1 MTFRDP
7 ATESQVRAAD
17 PIASTWLSA
26 NAGSGKTK
34 VLIDRVALLLLN
46 GVAPENI
53 LCLTYTKA
61 AATEMQNRLFQ
72 LLGDWAMKDDD
83 ALHKN
88 LLKIG
93 SDGHQDQ
100 KKFRH
105 ARTLFARAIETP
117 GGLKIQTIHSFCAS
131 LLRRFPLEAGVSP
144 QFSEIEERTI
154 SQLCQDILED
164 LANSEH
170 ADLVW
175 GLAQY
180 TNDHSVA
187 KLLTS
192 MLRIRQN
199 GAFSGSKSDIW
210 ASFSLSAEFGE
221 DNLIADY
228 IATQDINLVKTMA
241 AEMVYGSA
249 TDQKGAA
256 ILDGVQDLTV
266 KSLSL
271 MQKVFLN
278 KSAPFT
284 AKIGKLPT
292 KALSNGALAPYMDEI
307 NDLIGRVYD
316 AKQASLSLYAAQ
328 KSFALH
334 RLGEVFLPEYERQKQ
349 NRGWLDF
356 DDLILKTRDLL
367 SKTTVADWVL
377 YRLDGGISHILV
389 DEAQDTSPLQ
399 WEVIEKLAQEITS
412 GTGAETQ
419 SNRTIFIVGDKKQS
433 IYSFQ
438 GADAGEF
445 DRMKKSFSD
454 QLVLTHTPLNDRI
467 LEYSFRSSAAILR
480 TVDMTF
486 QDKDASGFSV
496 DQNHIAFKAYMPGR
510 VDLWPLVPTVASSS
524 DAEWQN
530 PVDLPSQSNHFVV
543 LARQIAQTIK
553 DMIDKKELLPNEIAN
568 SGTYNGRVVRPGDF
582 LILVQK
588 RSELFSEIIR
598 ACKWLDL
605 PIAGADRLKVG
616 AEIAVKDLAALLS
629 FLATPEDDLSLAI
642 VLKSPLFGWSEKKL
656 YALAQGRHKQYLWQR
671 MRGAA
676 ETYKAELNI
685 LYDLRDKTDFLR
697 PYDLLERV
705 LTKHEGRKKLL
716 ARLGNEAEDG
726 INALLSQALNYESS
740 EIPSLTGF
748 LVWMETDDL
757 EIKRQI
763 ESDENRIRVMTVHGA
778 KGLESPIVILPDTA
792 KRIFTDKNEILFDSA
807 NTFWKPRSE
816 SMPSLLVDLAAQKR
830 ALELRERDR
839 LLYVA
844 MTRAEKWLIVA
855 AAGDLGGD
863 PPCWYDQVKAG
874 LGYSGAVEHHFEL
887 GEGLRFSH
895 GDWSALEKTEKAE
908 ATIERVET
916 PDWVLEF
923 PAEPVILQKALNPS
937 DLGGAKVLS
946 GDMGLDESAAKRR
959 GNQIHLLL
967 EKLPNMEAGLWSK
980 LARPILENES
990 LADDGENLDGIIDEA
1005 VKVLQKPD
1013 LSFLFGP
1020 DTFAEVSI
1028 SALLPECDNR
1038 LMNGIIDRLI
1048 IANDEI
1054 IIVDYK
1060 TNRHVPSIEDEVPE
1074 GLMRQMGAYA
1084 SAITQMYPLQRV
1096 RPYILWTSTSELL
1109 PLTYLKVINCLKALS
1124 DA

>member
-1 MTFRDP
+1 MRRDP
-7 ATESQVRAAD
+7 ATESQIRAAD
-17 PIASTWLSA
+17 PMASIWLSA

-34 VLIDRVALLLLN
+34 VLTDRVALLLLN

-61 AATEMQNRLFQ
+61 AAAEMQNRLFR
-72 LLGDWAMKDDD
+72 LLGDWAMKDDKT
-83 ALHKN
+83 LHEN
-88 LLKIG
+88 LSKIG
-93 SDGHQDQ
+93 SDEQQDQ
-100 KKFRH
+100 DKLRH

-164 LANSEH
+164 LAKSDH
-170 ADLVW
+170 AGLVW

-199 GAFSGSKSDIW
+199 GTFSTSKPDIW
-210 ASFSLSAEFGE
+210 ASFGLRPEFDE
-221 DNLIADY
+221 DCLIADY
-228 IATQDINLVKTMA
+228 LTSQDVDLVKTMA
-241 AEMVYGSA
+241 AEMAHGSV

-256 ILDGVQDLTV
+256 ILANIQDLSE
-266 KSLSL
+266 KGLAL
-271 MQKVFLN
+271 MQQAFLN
-278 KSAPFT
+278 KTAPFS

-292 KALSNGALAPYMDEI
+292 KALATGSVAPFMDQI
-307 NDLIGRVYD
+307 NNLIGRVFD

-334 RLGEVFLPEYERQKQ
+334 QLGAIFLPEYERQKQ
-349 NRGWLDF
+349 VREWLDF

-399 WEVIEKLAQEITS
+399 WAVIEKLAQEITS
-412 GTGAETQ
+412 GVGVKANT
-419 SNRTIFIVGDKKQS
+419 NRTIFVVGDKKQS

-445 DRMKKSFSD
+445 DRMKQSFSD
-454 QLVLTHTPLNDRI
+454 QLALTQTPLNDRI

-486 QDKDASGFSV
+486 QNKDASGFSAN
-496 DQNHIAFKAYMPGR
+496 QNHIAFKSDMPGR
-510 VDLWPLVPTVASSS
+510 VDLWPLVPTVPSSN
-524 DAEWQN
+524 DEEWQN
-530 PVDLPSQSNHFVV
+530 PVDLLGQSNHLIT
-543 LARQIAQTIK
+543 LARQIAQNIK
-553 DMIDKKELLPNEIAN
+553 DMVDAKEQLPQEIGN
-568 SGTYNGRVVRPGDF
+568 SGRYDARAVKPGDF

-598 ACKWLDL
+598 ACKALDL

-616 AEIAVKDLAALLS
+616 AEMAVKDLAALLS

-642 VLKSPLFGWSEKKL
+642 VLKSPLFGWSEQRL
-656 YALAQGRHKQYLWQR
+656 YSLAQGRNKQYLWQR
-671 MRGAA
+671 LRDDP
-676 ETYKAELNI
+676 ELYKAELDI
-685 LYDLRDKTDFLR
+685 LRDLRDKTDFLR

-705 LTKHEGRKKLL
+705 LTKHEGRKNLL

-726 INALLSQALNYESS
+726 INALLSQALNYERS

-748 LVWMETDDL
+748 IVWMETDDL

-763 ESDENRIRVMTVHGA
+763 ESDGNRIRVMTVHGA
-778 KGLESPIVILPDTA
+778 KGLESPVVILPDTA
-792 KRIFTDKNEILFDSA
+792 KRNFSDKNEILFDTT
-807 NTFWKPRSE
+807 NTFWKPRSD
-816 SMPSLLVDLAAQKR
+816 SMPALLSDLVAQKR
-830 ALELRERDR
+830 IQELQERDR

-874 LGYSGAVEHHFEL
+874 LTHAGAVTHHFDL

-895 GDWSALEKTEKAE
+895 GDWEALEHSDTPEKP
-908 ATIERVET
+908 TNVVTT

-923 PAEPVILQKALNPS
+923 PAEPVVALSALNPS
-937 DLGGAKVLS
+937 DLGGAKALS
-946 GDMGLDESAAKRR
+946 GDMGLDENAAKRR
-959 GNQIHLLL
+959 GSQIHILL
-967 EKLPNMEAGLWSK
+967 EKLPNLDEYLWPD
-980 LARPILENES
+980 LARFILENAGLVNDQES
-990 LADDGENLDGIIDEA
+990 LEDIIAEA
-1005 VKVLQKPD
+1005 TKVLQKPD
-1013 LSFLFGP
+1013 LRFLFGL
-1020 DTFAEVSI
+1020 DTFAEVSV
-1028 SALLPECDNR
+1028 SAVLPDRDNQ

-1048 IANDEI
+1048 ITDDDV

-1060 TNRHVPSIEDEVPE
+1060 TNRHVPSTEDEVPE
-1074 GLMRQMGAYA
+1074 GLLRQMGAYS
-1084 SAITQMYPLQRV
+1084 SAITQIYPMHRV
-1096 RPYILWTSTSELL
+1096 RPYILWTATGDLMS
-1109 PLTYLKVINCLKALS
+1109 LTYLKLLNCLKAS
-1124 DA
+1124 PDA

>member
-1 MTFRDP
+1 MTLRDL

-17 PIASTWLSA
+17 PLASTWLSA

-34 VLIDRVALLLLN
+34 VLTDRVALLLLN

-61 AATEMQNRLFQ
+61 AATEMQNRLFR

-93 SDGHQDQ
+93 FNGHQDRG
-100 KKFRH
+100 KLRR
-105 ARTLFARAIETP
+105 ARTLFARAIEAP

-154 SQLCQDILED
+154 LQLCQDILED

-175 GLAQY
+175 ALAQY
-180 TNDHSVA
+180 TNDNSIA

-192 MLRIRQN
+192 MLRIRQK
-199 GAFSGSKSDIW
+199 GVFSGSKSDIW
-210 ASFSLSAEFGE
+210 TSFGLPAEFCE
-221 DNLIADY
+221 DDLVTDY
-228 IATQDINLVKTMA
+228 IAPQDIDLVKTMA
-241 AEMVYGSA
+241 AEMAHGSV
-249 TDQKGAA
+249 TDRKGAA
-256 ILDGVQDLTV
+256 ILEGAQDLTV

-271 MQKVFLN
+271 MQQAFLS
-278 KSAPFT
+278 KSAPYT

-292 KALSNGALAPYMDEI
+292 RALSNGALATSMGLI

-316 AKQASLSLYAAQ
+316 AKQASLSLCAAQ

-334 RLGEVFLPEYERQKQ
+334 KFVAVFLPEYERQKQ
-349 NRGWLDF
+349 LRGWLDF
-356 DDLILKTRDLL
+356 DDLILKSRDLL

-399 WEVIEKLAQEITS
+399 WDVVERLAQEITS
-412 GTGAETQ
+412 GMGADTE
-419 SNRTIFIVGDKKQS
+419 SNRTLFIVGDKKQS

-438 GADAGEF
+438 GADAGQF
-445 DRMKKSFSD
+445 DCMKKSFSD
-454 QLVLTHTPLNDRI
+454 QLALTHTPLNDRI
-467 LEYSFRSSAAILR
+467 LEYSFRSSVAILR
-480 TVDMTF
+480 IVDATF
-486 QDKDASGFSV
+486 QDKVESGFSL
-496 DQNHIAFKAYMPGR
+496 DQKHIAFKSDMPGR

-524 DAEWQN
+524 DIEWQN
-530 PVDLPSQSNHFVV
+530 PVDLPSRSNHFVV
-543 LARQIAQTIK
+543 LARQIAETIK
-553 DMIDKKELLPNEIAN
+553 NMIDSKELLPNEFVSN
-568 SGTYNGRVVRPGDF
+568 GNYSGRIVQPGDF

-598 ACKWLDL
+598 ACKSHNL

-616 AEIAVKDLAALLS
+616 AEIAVKDLVALLS
-629 FLATPEDDLSLAI
+629 FLATSEDDLSLAI
-642 VLKSPLFGWSEKKL
+642 VLKSPLFGWSEQKL
-656 YALAQGRHKQYLWQR
+656 YALAQGRQGQYLWQR
-671 MRGAA
+671 LRGNA

-685 LYDLRDKTDFLR
+685 LQDLRDKTDFLR
-697 PYDLLERV
+697 PYDILERI
-705 LTKHEGRKKLL
+705 LSKHDGRKKLL

-726 INALLSQALNYESS
+726 INALLSQALNYERS

-748 LVWMETDDL
+748 LVWVETDDL
-757 EIKRQI
+757 EIRRQI
-763 ESDENRIRVMTVHGA
+763 ESDGNRIRVMTVHGA

-792 KRIFTDKNEILFDSA
+792 KRIFVDKNEILFDNA
-807 NTFWKPRSE
+807 KTFWKTRSG
-816 SMPSLLVDLAAQKR
+816 SMPQLLSDMAAQKR
-830 ALELRERDR
+830 ARELQERDR

-855 AAGDLGGD
+855 AAGELGGD

-874 LGYSGAVEHHFEL
+874 LDRSGAVEHNFDF
-887 GEGLRFSH
+887 GKGQRFSH
-895 GDWSALEKTEKAE
+895 GYWSELEEAKKAGDS
-908 ATIERVET
+908 IERVEA
-916 PDWVLEF
+916 PDWLMEF
-923 PAEPVILQKALNPS
+923 PAEPATPASALNPS
-937 DLGGAKVLS
+937 NLGGAKALS
-946 GDMGLDESAAKRR
+946 GDIEWDEDAAKRR

-967 EKLPNMEAGLWSK
+967 EKLPNIEAHLWYE
-980 LARPILENES
+980 LAGPILEDKS
-990 LADDGENLDGIIDEA
+990 LAHDGENLDDIIGEA

-1028 SALLPECDNR
+1028 SALLPERNNR
-1038 LMNGIIDRLI
+1038 LMNGVIDRLVI
-1048 IANDEI
+1048 TKDEI

-1060 TNRHVPSIEDEVPE
+1060 TNRHVPYHEDEVPE

-1084 SAITQMYPLQRV
+1084 SAVTQMYPSQRV
-1096 RPYILWTSTSELL
+1096 RPTILWTSTGELL
-1109 PLTYLKVINCLKALS
+1109 SLTYLKVINCLKSSS

>member
-1 MTFRDP
+1 
-7 ATESQVRAAD
+7 
-17 PIASTWLSA
+17 
-26 NAGSGKTK
+26 
-34 VLIDRVALLLLN
+34 
-46 GVAPENI
+46 
-53 LCLTYTKA
+53 
-61 AATEMQNRLFQ
+61 
-72 LLGDWAMKDDD
+72 
-83 ALHKN
+83 
-88 LLKIG
+88 
-93 SDGHQDQ
+93 
-100 KKFRH
+100 
-105 ARTLFARAIETP
+105 
-117 GGLKIQTIHSFCAS
+117 
-131 LLRRFPLEAGVSP
+131 
-144 QFSEIEERTI
+144 
-154 SQLCQDILED
+154 
-164 LANSEH
+164 
-170 ADLVW
+170 
-175 GLAQY
+175 
-180 TNDHSVA
+180 
-187 KLLTS
+187 
-192 MLRIRQN
+192 
-199 GAFSGSKSDIW
+199 
-210 ASFSLSAEFGE
+210 
-221 DNLIADY
+221 
-228 IATQDINLVKTMA
+228 
-241 AEMVYGSA
+241 
-249 TDQKGAA
+249 
-256 ILDGVQDLTV
+256 
-266 KSLSL
+266 
-271 MQKVFLN
+271 
-278 KSAPFT
+278 
-284 AKIGKLPT
+284 
-292 KALSNGALAPYMDEI
+292 
-307 NDLIGRVYD
+307 
-316 AKQASLSLYAAQ
+316 
-328 KSFALH
+328 
-334 RLGEVFLPEYERQKQ
+334 
-349 NRGWLDF
+349 
-356 DDLILKTRDLL
+356 
-367 SKTTVADWVL
+367 
-377 YRLDGGISHILV
+377 
-389 DEAQDTSPLQ
+389 
-399 WEVIEKLAQEITS
+399 
-412 GTGAETQ
+412 
-419 SNRTIFIVGDKKQS
+419 
-433 IYSFQ
+433 
-438 GADAGEF
+438 
-445 DRMKKSFSD
+445 
-454 QLVLTHTPLNDRI
+454 
-467 LEYSFRSSAAILR
+467 
-480 TVDMTF
+480 
-486 QDKDASGFSV
+486 
-496 DQNHIAFKAYMPGR
+496 MPGR

-553 DMIDKKELLPNEIAN
+553 DMIDKKELLPDEIAN